1 MADAKIKTPV
11 KLQTGQNRYFRRY
24 FKRRPKDDEET
35 L

>member
-11 KLQTGQNRYFRRY
+11 ELQTGQNRYFRRY
-24 FKRRPKDDEET
+24 LTQRPKDRSKT